1 VIKKAD
7 ELTMENPN
15 KNRFLLRI
23 VSLLAV
29 VVTIEVLQFAD
40 GGRIWAYMK
49 DHFWLVCF
57 LPLVVI
63 FLALLVRGMYLQ
75 YRQEPEE
82 NSQLRSAHNIKS

>member
-1 VIKKAD
+1 MANSNKKR
-7 ELTMENPN
+7 L
-15 KNRFLLRI
+15 LLRI
-23 VSLLAV
+23 VSV
-29 VVTIEVLQFAD
+29 VVMTEVLQFAD

-49 DHFWLVCF
+49 NHFWLVCF

-82 NSQLRSAHNIKS
+82 NLQLRSAHSVKS